1 MNTKEEFINY
11 LGSNE
16 QIDNFIELKFKR
28 MFINHNKRVN
38 WENPSNT
45 QEETNEF
52 EGGNS
57 NE

>member
-1 MNTKEEFINY
+1 MNTKEKFINY
-11 LGSNE
+11 LGINE
-16 QIDNFIELKFKR
+16 QIDNFIEPKFKR
-28 MFINHNKRVN
+28 MLINHNKRVN

-45 QEETNEF
+45 QEKTNES